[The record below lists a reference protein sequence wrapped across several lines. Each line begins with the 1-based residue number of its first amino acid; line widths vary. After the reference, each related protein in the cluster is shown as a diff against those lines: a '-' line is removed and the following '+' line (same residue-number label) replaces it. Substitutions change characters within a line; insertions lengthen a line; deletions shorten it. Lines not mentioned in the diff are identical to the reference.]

1 MKNEALRLFL
11 LEFFLLLIF
20 LPPFLLLPW
29 GRVGLPAGPVVAVLG
44 GIAVAVSLYALRAA
58 RRAERREDWRAAAM
72 LFAVGPGLWV
82 WAAGIAARL
91 GDAALAGG
99 ALLAAG
105 LVALLLL
112 RFPKPPEEAP
122 PASPR

>member
-1 MKNEALRLFL
+1 MKNEAVRLFL
-11 LEFFLLLIF
+11 LELLLLLIF

-44 GIAVAVSLYALRAA
+44 VIATGVSLYAFRAA
-58 RRAERREDWRAAAM
+58 GRAERREDWRAAAM

-82 WAAGIAARL
+82 WAAGIAVRL
-91 GDAALAGG
+91 GDPALAGG

-105 LVALLLL
+105 LLSLGLF
-112 RFPKPPEEAP
+112 RFPQPPEEAP
-122 PASPR
+122 PAPPG

>member
-1 MKNEALRLFL
+1 MRGEAARLFW

-29 GRVGLPAGPVVAVLG
+29 GRVGLPAGPLVAVLG
-44 GIAVAVSLYALRAA
+44 VIATGVSLYALAAA
-58 RRAERREDWRAAAM
+58 RRAEKREDWRAAAM

-91 GDAALAGG
+91 GDLPLAGG
-99 ALLAAG
+99 ALLAAF
-105 LVALLLL
+105 LVALGLL
-112 RFPKPPEEAP
+112 RFPEPPEEAP
-122 PASPR
+122 PAAPR